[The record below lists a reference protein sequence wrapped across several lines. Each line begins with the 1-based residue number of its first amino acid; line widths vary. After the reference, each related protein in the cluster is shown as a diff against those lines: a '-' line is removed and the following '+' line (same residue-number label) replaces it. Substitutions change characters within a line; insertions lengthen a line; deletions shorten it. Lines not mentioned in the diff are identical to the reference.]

1 MNTRH
6 HKLTSGKLWT
16 IGVVVVLVGLSLWA
30 YHHSRRPVVVL
41 SNPEVL
47 AGMQT
52 GQAPWIAETDNLRA
66 RLSTIHLPALTA
78 EGAALHT
85 HQHLDIF
92 IDGKSIP
99 IPSGIGTNPSKG
111 FISDIHTHD
120 TSGIIHVE
128 SPRVQ
133 TFTLGQF
140 FDIWGVQF
148 TAQSIGG
155 YTTHDDKKLKV
166 YVNGVLYQGNPREL
180 VLETHQEIVVTYGT
194 DLDIPNPLP
203 ATYQFTKGL

>member
-1 MNTRH
+1 MEYK
-6 HKLTSGKLWT
+6 KLSSSKLWS
-16 IGVVVVLVGLSLWA
+16 IGIAVVLIGLSLWA

-41 SNPEVL
+41 PNPEVL
-47 AGMQT
+47 AGLQT
-52 GQAPWIAETDNLRA
+52 GEAPWIAETDNLRA
-66 RLSTIHLPALTA
+66 RLGAIHLPALTA

-99 IPSGIGTNPSKG
+99 LPSGIGVNSSKG

-148 TAQSIGG
+148 TTQSIGG
-155 YTTHDDKKLKV
+155 YTAIEGKALKV
-166 YVNGVLYQGNPREL
+166 YVNGILYQGNPREL
-180 VLETHQEIVVTYGT
+180 VLEAHQEIVVTYGT

-203 ATYQFTKGL
+203 STYQFTQGL